1 MPTMICFGCV
11 SMFSFAIRS
20 PSCVVAASL
29 LLASSTLWA
38 ADPVIVQGAGVVV
51 TGVDL
56 LAEVQRLPPE
66 ARVATLARKENVAQ
80 LGSNIYLRR
89 ALAAEAEKEGLA
101 NDPLVA
107 AALRIAR
114 DRVLSDAHLV
124 QLDAKSRPADAALDA
139 VAAST
144 YKANPARFEVP
155 AQIRASHILVAKG
168 PDAKAAAEKLL
179 AELKKGA
186 DFAALAKEH
195 SADTGSAIKGGDL
208 GFFGKGRMVPP
219 FEEAAFAL
227 NTPGELS
234 GLVESEFG
242 FHIIKLEAS
251 RPAGTL
257 PFDEV
262 RDALRREA
270 SAKITNEARS
280 REQKSVM
287 AAARPD
293 TAAIEAFA
301 ATPR

>member
-1 MPTMICFGCV
+1 
-11 SMFSFAIRS
+11 MFSFAVRS
-20 PSCVVAASL
+20 PSGVVAASL
-29 LLASSTLWA
+29 LLASSALWA
-38 ADPVIVQGAGVVV
+38 ADPVIVQGFGVVV
-51 TGVDL
+51 TGTDL

-66 ARVATLARKENVAQ
+66 ARAATLSRKENVAQ

-89 ALAAEAEKEGLA
+89 ALASEAEKEGLA

-107 AALRIAR
+107 AALKIAR
-114 DRVLSDAHLV
+114 DRVLSDAHLA
-124 QLDAKSRPADAALDA
+124 QLDAKNRPADAALDA
-139 VAAST
+139 AAATT

-168 PDAKAAAEKLL
+168 DDARPKAEKLL
-179 AELKKGA
+179 ADLKNGA

-208 GFFGKGRMVPP
+208 GFFGKGRMVPS

-227 NTPGELS
+227 QNPGDLS

-242 FHIIKLEAS
+242 YHIIKLEAS

-270 SAKITNEARS
+270 STKITNEARS
-280 REQKSVM
+280 REQKRVM